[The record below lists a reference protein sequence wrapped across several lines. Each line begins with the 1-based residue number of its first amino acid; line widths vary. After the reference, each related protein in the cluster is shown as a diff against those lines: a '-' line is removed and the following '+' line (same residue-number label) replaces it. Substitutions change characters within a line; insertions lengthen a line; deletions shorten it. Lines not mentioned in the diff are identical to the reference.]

1 MPNGNARSEF
11 PNSHWTIDKRIPIA
25 LILAIVAQ
33 TGGWIWWAASSTL
46 RLDYIESSLA
56 EMRTTERRLTR
67 LEQIA
72 ENQNRAL
79 DRIEEKLDRAVERD
93 YE

>member
-1 MPNGNARSEF
+1 MSE
-11 PNSHWTIDKRIPIA
+11 NNNHWTLDKRIPIA

-33 TGGWIWWAASSTL
+33 TFGWVWWAASSTL

-79 DRIEEKLDRAVERD
+79 DRIEEKLDRAVERE